1 MQRNTWRM
9 KRLGVLLGAVALL
22 AAAAAAGN
30 RKGDKLFEEGRA
42 HEARREYEKALE
54 CYEKAIA
61 LDPRDAGYQL
71 GARRVRFAAAQ
82 RYVDTGQ
89 KLRQEGRLED
99 ALADFQKA
107 YAIDPS
113 SSIAEQEIRRTIYM
127 LEQAKVKPAAG
138 SGTEPPEARGLTPAE
153 RARRDAEQRA
163 ATLLAVPELKPVTRQ
178 VTNLKI
184 VNQSPKV
191 IYETLG
197 KLTGVNVL
205 FEADYADQGKKYSLD
220 LASTTLEEALDY
232 ASVLTKSFWKALS
245 ANTIFV
251 LNDNQTKRREHEEQ
265 VTRIFYL
272 QNVTSPQE
280 LQEVM
285 SGMRTVV
292 DVRKVF
298 PINSQSAI
306 AVRGS
311 ADQISLAEKV
321 LLDLDKPKPE
331 VLVDVIVMEANR
343 TKARD
348 IALTP
353 VSGGK
358 NGISLPIS
366 FTGGTSSGSDS
377 STTSRLVPLTEFK
390 NLTAGDWSAV
400 VPGALVQA
408 LMSDRQ
414 TRVMTTP
421 QVRATDGQ
429 KATLRLGDR
438 YPYATGSFQPGIG
451 GAGIN
456 PLVQTQF
463 QFADVGVNVDVTPR
477 IHGGDEVS
485 LQVEFEIS
493 TIRERIDVGG
503 LQQPVIGQRKVSHVI
518 RLKEGEVTMIG
529 GLMQSIQ
536 TRSRSGVAG
545 LANIPVLGRLFSG
558 EGVEKNDSDL
568 LVALVPHIVRSPDI
582 KPENLR
588 GVASGTEQQYKV
600 SYAPPAEPE
609 RKPEPPKPAAPPAVP
624 AVVPPPVQP
633 PAAQPG
639 AAQPAPP
646 QPSPSQPAEA
656 AQAQPAAAGEAAP
669 PPAPADVVKRP
680 AAAAAPAGT
689 GGAQLSFQ
697 ASATEVALN
706 ETVTVSLNIQNVAGL
721 FAAPM
726 RIAFN
731 AAILRLTEV
740 ARGPFLSS
748 DGAQV
753 TFSETKLNDPG
764 GVIVSM
770 NRVPG
775 AGGVSG
781 QGTLL
786 TLKFQAVG
794 RGVAMLSF
802 EDLILRDAKL
812 SDIAVRPPSMAIRV
826 K

>member
-1 MQRNTWRM
+1 MQPNTWRI
-9 KRLGVLLGAVALL
+9 KRLAALVALFAAL
-22 AAAAAAGN
+22 APALAAGN
-30 RKGDKLFEEGRA
+30 KKGDKLLEEGRG
-42 HEARREYEKALE
+42 HEARREYDKALDA
-54 CYEKAIA
+54 YEKAIA
-61 LDPRDAGYQL
+61 LDPKETAYQL
-71 GARRVRFAAAQ
+71 AARRVRFAAAQ
-82 RYVDTGQ
+82 RHVDVGQ
-89 KLRQEGRLED
+89 KLRQQGKLED
-99 ALADFQKA
+99 ALAEFQSA
-107 YAIDPS
+107 YAIDPA
-113 SSIAEQEIRRTIYM
+113 SSIAEQEIRRTLYM
-127 LEQAKVKPAAG
+127 IEQAKKKPAGETA
-138 SGTEPPEARGLTPAE
+138 EPAEAKGLTPAE
-153 RARRDAEQRA
+153 RARRESEQRA
-163 ATLLAVPELKPVTRQ
+163 AALMAVPELKPLNKQ

-205 FEADYADQGKKYSLD
+205 FEADYSDQGKKYSID
-220 LASTTLEEALDY
+220 LVSTSLEEALDY
-232 ASVLTKSFWKALS
+232 ASVLTKSFWKPLS
-245 ANTIFV
+245 ANTIFI
-251 LNDNQTKRREHEEQ
+251 LNDNPTKRREHEEQ

-311 ADQISLAEKV
+311 ADQIALAEKV

-331 VLVDVIVMEANR
+331 VVVDVIVMEANR

-348 IALTP
+348 LALTI

-358 NGISLPIS
+358 NGLTLPIS
-366 FTGGTSSGSDS
+366 FNGGASSGSG
-377 STTSRLVPLTEFK
+377 TTASGLVPLNQLK
-390 NLTAGDWSAV
+390 NLSAGDWSLPI
-400 VPGALVQA
+400 PGALVQA

-463 QFADVGVNVDVTPR
+463 QFAEVGINVDVTPR

-493 TIRERIDVGG
+493 NIRERIDVGG
-503 LQQPVIGQRKVSHVI
+503 LQQPVIGQRKVSHII
-518 RLKEGEVTMIG
+518 RVKEGEVTMIG
-529 GLMQSIQ
+529 GLMQATQSK
-536 TRSRSGVAG
+536 TRSGVAG
-545 LANIPVLGRLFSG
+545 LASIPVLGRLFSG
-558 EGVEKNDSDL
+558 EGIENADSDL

-582 KPENLR
+582 RPENLR
-588 GVASGTEQQYKV
+588 GVASGTDQQYKV
-600 SYAPPAEPE
+600 NYAPRPEAEKQPETVKSPAGPNPALPGAPIAAAPQAAQPQAAQPQAAGVEAA
-609 RKPEPPKPAAPPAVP
+609 PAAAPAP
-624 AVVPPPVQP
+624 AGEAVPPPTP
-633 PAAQPG
+633 N
-639 AAQPAPP
+639 
-646 QPSPSQPAEA
+646 EA
-656 AQAQPAAAGEAAP
+656 L
-669 PPAPADVVKRP
+669 KKL
-680 AAAAAPAGT
+680 AAAAAGPRPGGT
-689 GGAQLSFQ
+689 QLAFQ
-697 ASATEVALN
+697 AAATEVALN
-706 ETVTVSLNIQNVAGL
+706 QPIVVNLNIENVASL
-721 FAAPM
+721 FASPM
-726 RIAFN
+726 RIAFDSKV
-731 AAILRLTEV
+731 LRLTEV
-740 ARGPFLSS
+740 QRGAFLSS

-753 TFSETKLNDPG
+753 TFSETKLADPG

-775 AGGVSG
+775 SGGVSG
-781 QGTLL
+781 SGTLL

-802 EDLILRDAKL
+802 DELVLRDATL
-812 SDIAVRPPSMAIRV
+812 NNINAQAPSMAITV

>member
-1 MQRNTWRM
+1 M
-9 KRLGVLLGAVALL
+9 KRLAALLGVMILWAPL
-22 AAAAAAGN
+22 AGAGN
-30 RKGDKLFEEGRA
+30 RKGDKLLEEGRFL
-42 HEARREYEKALE
+42 EAKREYDKALE

-61 LDPRDAGYQL
+61 LDPRDTAYNL
-71 GARRVRFAAAQ
+71 AARRVRFAAAQ
-82 RYVDTGQ
+82 RYVDNGQ
-89 KLRQEGRLED
+89 KLRQEGKLED
-99 ALADFQKA
+99 ALAAFQKG

-127 LEQAKVKPAAG
+127 IEQAKKKPAGGAAP
-138 SGTEPPEARGLTPAE
+138 EPPEARGLTPAE
-153 RARRDAEQRA
+153 RARREAEQRA
-163 ATLLAVPELKPVTRQ
+163 ASLLAVPELKPVTRQ

-220 LASTTLEEALDY
+220 LTSTTLEDALDY
-232 ASVLTKSFWKALS
+232 ASVLTKSFWKPLS

-251 LNDNQTKRREHEEQ
+251 LNDNPTKRREHEEQ

-285 SGMRTVV
+285 SAMRTVV

-298 PINSQSAI
+298 PVNSQSAI

-311 ADQISLAEKV
+311 ADQVSLAEKV
-321 LLDLDKPKPE
+321 LLDLDKAKPE
-331 VLVDVIVMEANR
+331 VLVDILVMEANR

-348 IALTP
+348 IAITP

-366 FTGGTSSGSDS
+366 FTGGGESGS
-377 STTSRLVPLTEFK
+377 VPLNELK
-390 NLTAGDWSAV
+390 NLNGGDWSV
-400 VPGALVQA
+400 VLPGAMLQA

-503 LQQPVIGQRKVSHVI
+503 LQQPVIGQRRVNHVV

-536 TRSRSGVAG
+536 TRTKSGVAG
-545 LANIPVLGRLFSG
+545 LASVPVLGWFFSG
-558 EGVEKNDSDL
+558 EGTEKNDADL

-582 KPENLR
+582 RPENLR
-588 GVASGTEQQYKV
+588 GVASGTDQQYKV
-600 SYAPPAEPE
+600 SYAPPPLAAKQPE
-609 RKPEPPKPAAPPAVP
+609 APKPQAPPAAGPPAAPAAVAKP
-624 AVVPPPVQP
+624 VPMAEPQ
-633 PAAQPG
+633 PAA
-639 AAQPAPP
+639 P
-646 QPSPSQPAEA
+646 QPSPA
-656 AQAQPAAAGEAAP
+656 APGEAAP
-669 PPAPADVVKRP
+669 PPPPGDAAMAKQ
-680 AAAAAPAGT
+680 AAAVTPD
-689 GGAQLSFQ
+689 GAKLAFQ

-706 ETVTVSLNIQNVAGL
+706 QTVTVNLNIANVKEL

-731 AAILRLTEV
+731 SSILRLTEV
-740 ARGPFLSS
+740 SRGGFLSS

-753 TFSETKLNDPG
+753 TFSETKLSDPG

-802 EDLILRDAKL
+802 EELVLRDARL
-812 SDIAVRPPSMAIRV
+812 NNIAVQPPSMAIQV

>member
-1 MQRNTWRM
+1 MQRKTWRM
-9 KRLGVLLGAVALL
+9 KRLAALLGVIVLM
-22 AAAAAAGN
+22 AAPAAAGN
-30 RKGDKLFEEGRA
+30 RKGDKLLEEGRFL
-42 HEARREYEKALE
+42 EAKREYEKALE

-61 LDPRDAGYQL
+61 LDPRDTAYNL
-71 GARRVRFAAAQ
+71 AARRVRFAAAQ
-82 RYVDTGQ
+82 RYVDNGQ
-89 KLRQEGRLED
+89 KLRQEGKLED
-99 ALADFQKA
+99 ALAAFQKA

-127 LEQAKVKPAAG
+127 IEQAKKKPAEGAAP
-138 SGTEPPEARGLTPAE
+138 EPPEARGLTPAE
-153 RARRDAEQRA
+153 RARREAERRA
-163 ATLLAVPELKPVTRQ
+163 ASLLAVPELKPVTRQ

-191 IYETLG
+191 IFETLG

-220 LASTTLEEALDY
+220 LTSTTLEDALDY
-232 ASVLTKSFWKALS
+232 ASVLTKSFWKPLS

-251 LNDNQTKRREHEEQ
+251 LNDNPTKRREHEEQ

-311 ADQISLAEKV
+311 ADQISLAEKI

-331 VLVDVIVMEANR
+331 VLVDILVMEANR
-343 TKARD
+343 TKTRD
-348 IALTP
+348 IAITP

-358 NGISLPIS
+358 NGLSLPIS
-366 FTGGTSSGSDS
+366 FTGGTSSGSGDS
-377 STTSRLVPLTEFK
+377 KTTGLVPLDQLK
-390 NLTAGDWSAV
+390 NLTAGDWSVV
-400 VPGALVQA
+400 VPGALLQA

-536 TRSRSGVAG
+536 TRTKSGVAG
-545 LANIPVLGRLFSG
+545 LANVPVLGWFFSG
-558 EGVEKNDSDL
+558 EGTEKNDADL

-582 KPENLR
+582 RPENLR
-588 GVASGTEQQYKV
+588 GVASGTDQQYKV
-600 SYAPPAEPE
+600 SYAQPPIAEKQPE
-609 RKPEPPKPAAPPAVP
+609 APKPTAPPA
-624 AVVPPPVQP
+624 AA
-633 PAAQPG
+633 PAAAP
-639 AAQPAPP
+639 AAVAKPTPQVEPQPAAP
-646 QPSPSQPAEA
+646 QPSPAP
-656 AQAQPAAAGEAAP
+656 PGEAAP
-669 PPAPADVVKRP
+669 PPPPGDVAMAKQ
-680 AAAAAPAGT
+680 AAAGVAKRMAAGAASPVKPD
-689 GGAQLSFQ
+689 GAQLAFQ

-706 ETVTVSLNIQNVAGL
+706 QTVTVNLNIANAKDL

-726 RIAFN
+726 RIVFN
-731 AAILRLTEV
+731 SSVLRLTEV
-740 ARGPFLSS
+740 SRGAFLSS

-753 TFSETKLNDPG
+753 TFSETKLSDPG

-794 RGVAMLSF
+794 RGVAMISF
-802 EDLILRDAKL
+802 EELVLRDARL
-812 SDIAVRPPSMAIRV
+812 NNIAVQPPSMAIEV

>member
-9 KRLGVLLGAVALL
+9 KRLAALLGVIVLL
-22 AAAAAAGN
+22 AAPAAAGN
-30 RKGDKLFEEGRA
+30 KKGDKLLEEGRA
-42 HEARREYEKALE
+42 LEARREYDKALE

-61 LDPRDAGYQL
+61 LDPRDAAYNL
-71 GARRVRFAAAQ
+71 AARRVRFAAAQ
-82 RYVDTGQ
+82 RYVDNGQ
-89 KLRQEGRLED
+89 KLRQEGKLEE
-99 ALADFQKA
+99 ALAAFQKG
-107 YAIDPS
+107 YANDPS

-127 LEQAKVKPAAG
+127 IEQAKKKPAEG
-138 SGTEPPEARGLTPAE
+138 GVPEPPEARGLTPAE
-153 RARRDAEQRA
+153 RARREAEQRA
-163 ATLLAVPELKPVTRQ
+163 ASLLAVPELKPVTRQ

-220 LASTTLEEALDY
+220 LTSTTLEDALDY
-232 ASVLTKSFWKALS
+232 ASVLTKSFWKPLS

-251 LNDNQTKRREHEEQ
+251 LNDNPTKRREHEEQ

-331 VLVDVIVMEANR
+331 VLVDILVMEANR
-343 TKARD
+343 TKTRD
-348 IALTP
+348 IAISP

-358 NGISLPIS
+358 NGLSLPIS
-366 FTGGTSSGSDS
+366 FTGGGEGGSVA
-377 STTSRLVPLTEFK
+377 LNQLK
-390 NLTAGDWSAV
+390 NLAAGDWNVV
-400 VPGALVQA
+400 VPGAMLQA

-536 TRSRSGVAG
+536 TRTRSGVAG
-545 LANIPVLGRLFSG
+545 LANVPILGWFFSG
-558 EGVEKNDSDL
+558 EGTEKNDADL

-582 KPENLR
+582 RPENLR
-588 GVASGTEQQYKV
+588 GVASGTDQQYKV
-600 SYAPPAEPE
+600 SYAQPPIVEKQPEAPKPQAPPA
-609 RKPEPPKPAAPPAVP
+609 AAPPAAP
-624 AVVPPPVQP
+624 AAVAKPVPPVAQAEPQQAAP
-633 PAAQPG
+633 PPS
-639 AAQPAPP
+639 PAPP
-646 QPSPSQPAEA
+646 
-656 AQAQPAAAGEAAP
+656 GEAAP
-669 PPAPADVVKRP
+669 PPPPGEVAAAKQAAADVAKRMAAGAASP
-680 AAAAAPAGT
+680 AKPD
-689 GGAQLSFQ
+689 GAQLAFQ

-706 ETVTVSLNIQNVAGL
+706 QTVTVNLNIANAKEL

-726 RIAFN
+726 RIVFN
-731 AAILRLTEV
+731 SSILRLTEV
-740 ARGPFLSS
+740 SRGAFLSS

-753 TFSETKLNDPG
+753 TFSETKLSDPG
-764 GVIVSM
+764 GVIVNM

-794 RGVAMLSF
+794 RGVALISF
-802 EDLILRDAKL
+802 EELVLRDAKL
-812 SDIAVRPPSMAIRV
+812 NNIAVQPPSMAIQV

>member
-1 MQRNTWRM
+1 
-9 KRLGVLLGAVALL
+9 
-22 AAAAAAGN
+22 
-30 RKGDKLFEEGRA
+30 
-42 HEARREYEKALE
+42 
-54 CYEKAIA
+54 
-61 LDPRDAGYQL
+61 
-71 GARRVRFAAAQ
+71 
-82 RYVDTGQ
+82 
-89 KLRQEGRLED
+89 
-99 ALADFQKA
+99 
-107 YAIDPS
+107 
-113 SSIAEQEIRRTIYM
+113 
-127 LEQAKVKPAAG
+127 
-138 SGTEPPEARGLTPAE
+138 
-153 RARRDAEQRA
+153 
-163 ATLLAVPELKPVTRQ
+163 
-178 VTNLKI
+178 
-184 VNQSPKV
+184 
-191 IYETLG
+191 
-197 KLTGVNVL
+197 
-205 FEADYADQGKKYSLD
+205 
-220 LASTTLEEALDY
+220 
-232 ASVLTKSFWKALS
+232 
-245 ANTIFV
+245 
-251 LNDNQTKRREHEEQ
+251 

-285 SGMRTVV
+285 SAMRTVV

-298 PINSQSAI
+298 PVNSQSAI

-311 ADQISLAEKV
+311 ADQVSLAEKV
-321 LLDLDKPKPE
+321 LLDLDKAKPE
-331 VLVDVIVMEANR
+331 VLVDILVMEANR

-348 IALTP
+348 IAITP

-366 FTGGTSSGSDS
+366 FTGGGESGS
-377 STTSRLVPLTEFK
+377 VPLNELK
-390 NLTAGDWSAV
+390 NLNGGDWSV
-400 VPGALVQA
+400 VLPGAMLQA

-503 LQQPVIGQRKVSHVI
+503 LQQPVIGQRRVNHVV

-536 TRSRSGVAG
+536 TRTKSGVAG
-545 LANIPVLGRLFSG
+545 LASVPVLGWFFSG
-558 EGVEKNDSDL
+558 EGTEKNDADL

-582 KPENLR
+582 RPENLR
-588 GVASGTEQQYKV
+588 GVASGTDQQYKV
-600 SYAPPAEPE
+600 SYAPPPLAAKQPE
-609 RKPEPPKPAAPPAVP
+609 APKPQAPPAAGPPAAPAAVAKP
-624 AVVPPPVQP
+624 VPMAEPQ
-633 PAAQPG
+633 PAA
-639 AAQPAPP
+639 P
-646 QPSPSQPAEA
+646 QPSPA
-656 AQAQPAAAGEAAP
+656 APGEAAP
-669 PPAPADVVKRP
+669 PPPPGDAAMAKQ
-680 AAAAAPAGT
+680 AAAVTPD
-689 GGAQLSFQ
+689 GAKLAFQ

-706 ETVTVSLNIQNVAGL
+706 QTVTVNLNIANVKEL

-731 AAILRLTEV
+731 SSILRLTEV
-740 ARGPFLSS
+740 SRGGFLSS

-753 TFSETKLNDPG
+753 TFSETKLSDPG

-802 EDLILRDAKL
+802 EELVLRDARL
-812 SDIAVRPPSMAIRV
+812 NNIAVQPPSMAIQV